1 MSKPSKF
8 APGRHWPAFAAAAL
22 ALLTLLFFTQYDG
35 FEPRSE
41 NLLGNGDFSQGLSGW
56 RQRGAPDAVRVVDGA
71 PGYAEISNDDP
82 SRSVHLWQ
90 GVGQPGRFDYVSVEF
105 ELWLE
110 DVARGHKPEHQA
122 RIILASYD
130 SAGNGL
136 WHHPHIVL
144 VADGSRGW
152 KHYRASF
159 PVGHDVQK
167 MRLNVELNRATGH
180 LRVRDLTFRGAA
192 AQPAWL
198 AWRGLLIALWAV
210 LGLILARNLLSAR
223 PGRWA
228 GAIAAVLAVVFLLG
242 TLSPKQIQLSA
253 ENEVVGW
260 FSTDQESGEVQ
271 ERRQKP
277 ASSTADTSSAKP
289 RVPQPPDFE
298 LLRPG
303 KFAHL
308 LLFALFGG
316 ALALSRLGSA
326 ARTILASLLLAAAS
340 AEVLQFFAHG
350 RTPALQDI
358 AINAL
363 GAFAGGGAILLA
375 LRFGLVRVG
384 VRTP

>member
-1 MSKPSKF
+1 MSKPPRF

-35 FEPRSE
+35 FEPRSG
-41 NLLGNGDFSQGLSGW
+41 NLLGNGDFSQGLRGW
-56 RQRGAPDAVRVVDGA
+56 HQRGASDAVRAVAGT
-71 PGYAEISNDDP
+71 PGYAEISNNDP

-90 GVGQPGRFDYVSVEF
+90 AIGQPGRFDYVSVEF

-110 DVARGHKPEHQA
+110 DVARGQRPEQQA

-152 KHYRASF
+152 THYRASF
-159 PVGHDVQK
+159 PVGHDVHE
-167 MRLNVELNRATGH
+167 MRLNAELKRATGR
-180 LRVRDLTFRGAA
+180 LRVRGLSLRGAA
-192 AQPAWL
+192 AEPAWL
-198 AWRGLLIALWAV
+198 AWRALLIALWAV
-210 LGLILARNLLSAR
+210 LGLVLARNLLSAR

-228 GAIAAVLAVVFLLG
+228 GLVAIALAAVFLLG
-242 TLSPKQIQLSA
+242 TLSPKQFQHVA
-253 ENEVVGW
+253 ENEIVSW
-260 FSTDQESGEVQ
+260 FAADQESGEVQ
-271 ERRQKP
+271 EKRREP
-277 ASSTADTSSAKP
+277 ASSRSNTSSAKP
-289 RVPQPPDFE
+289 HAPRPPDFE

-316 ALALSRLGSA
+316 ALALSRPGAA
-326 ARTILASLLLAAAS
+326 ARTILASLLLAAAV
-340 AEVLQFFAHG
+340 AEMLQFFAHG
-350 RTPALQDI
+350 RTPALEDI

-363 GAFAGGGAILLA
+363 GAFAGGGVMLLA
-375 LRFGLVRVG
+375 LRFGLDRVG
-384 VRTP
+384 LRTP